1 MKKILIY
8 IIFYL
13 FCASTLVFAAKIEN
27 IEIKN
32 NKRISK
38 ETIATYGKIKIN
50 KDYNQ
55 NQLNLILKNLYDT
68 NFFENVSLTISGNT
82 LIIDVKENKIIQSVK
97 IEGVKADKIK
107 EAILK
112 DLFSKDKA
120 PFLIE
125 KVKNDK
131 SRITTSLNYQGYYL
145 STVEAKTIENSNDT
159 VDLIFVI
166 DLGEKS
172 KISKIEFIG
181 DKKIKD
187 RTLRSVIL
195 SEESKFWKFISRNK
209 YVNESRI
216 ERDKRLLK
224 NFYLNKGYYDVNIES
239 ATIQFSDDSQF
250 KLTYKINAGMLYTIN
265 NAKLILPVGYDENNF
280 IDVNK
285 EIKKL
290 VNERY
295 SLNRV
300 TKVVDEIDKVSLSRE
315 YDFINANIT
324 ESKVNKDK
332 LDLIF
337 TITESEKFYIERINI
352 FGNNITLENVIRNQ
366 LIIDEGDPFNEL
378 LNAKSLNNL
387 KSSGLFAKVESDIKT
402 GSSESTKVIDIT
414 VEERPTGE
422 ITVGAGVGTDGGSV
436 GFAVTENNFL
446 GKAIK
451 LGTSL
456 RITDDSITGSF
467 SVVNPN
473 FNYTDKSLSTTVEST
488 NIDKMTE
495 NGYETTK
502 TGFSLGTGFE
512 QYENVYFFA
521 NHIKLL

>member
-8 IIFYL
+8 IVFYL
-13 FCASTLVFAAKIEN
+13 LCASTLVFAAKIEN

-38 ETIATYGKIKIN
+38 ETITTYGKIKIN

-68 NFFENVSLTISGNT
+68 NFFENVSLAISGNT

-97 IEGVKADKIK
+97 IEGVKADRIK

-181 DKKIKD
+181 DKKVKD

-216 ERDKRLLK
+216 ERDKR
-224 NFYLNKGYYDVNIES
+224 S
-239 ATIQFSDDSQF
+239 F
-250 KLTYKINAGMLYTIN
+250 KA
-265 NAKLILPVGYDENNF
+265 
-280 IDVNK
+280 
-285 EIKKL
+285 
-290 VNERY
+290 
-295 SLNRV
+295 S
-300 TKVVDEIDKVSLSRE
+300 
-315 YDFINANIT
+315 
-324 ESKVNKDK
+324 
-332 LDLIF
+332 
-337 TITESEKFYIERINI
+337 
-352 FGNNITLENVIRNQ
+352 
-366 LIIDEGDPFNEL
+366 
-378 LNAKSLNNL
+378 
-387 KSSGLFAKVESDIKT
+387 
-402 GSSESTKVIDIT
+402 
-414 VEERPTGE
+414 
-422 ITVGAGVGTDGGSV
+422 
-436 GFAVTENNFL
+436 NFL
-446 GKAIK
+446 GTWSA
-451 LGTSL
+451 
-456 RITDDSITGSF
+456 
-467 SVVNPN
+467 
-473 FNYTDKSLSTTVEST
+473 
-488 NIDKMTE
+488 
-495 NGYETTK
+495 
-502 TGFSLGTGFE
+502 
-512 QYENVYFFA
+512 
-521 NHIKLL
+521 